1 MTQNKREEAVATYQS
16 VKSSIHRNIRKEVPP
31 QPVNRKYLHIPGLWR
46 QTLDGRN
53 FILCDDGLDDKI
65 LIFGTPEIFSKMCD
79 AKTVYGWY
87 QKYFYNY
94 ILYILYILM

>member
-1 MTQNKREEAVATYQS
+1 M
-16 VKSSIHRNIRKEVPP
+16 PP
-31 QPVNRKYLHIPGLWR
+31 QPENRKDLHIPGSWR

-79 AKTVYGWY
+79 AKTLFMDGTFKSVPNIFLQLYTIHFVYFDVVFPGMY
-87 QKYFYNY
+87 ALLPNKSETT
-94 ILYILYILM
+94 